1 MLPGGLLLP
10 VRLRFWGT
18 GPGLASNFVRLFV
31 VVAVVVAVED
41 VDVEFPVVVLTVLTL
56 GLDGPVDSEL
66 SHESS
71 LPLGDKALGTTVSV
85 GLLDLEPSTFCLLPD
100 FSDSPVPPVESETLL
115 PRLDDAL
122 CVVLVDIT
130 IYPYRE

>member
-1 MLPGGLLLP
+1 MTAVDSGSSLLLGGAVKVGMECRLLPGGLLLR

-18 GPGLASNFVRLFV
+18 GPALASNFVRLFV

-56 GLDGPVDSEL
+56 GLEGAVDSEL

-71 LPLGDKALGTTVSV
+71 LPLA
-85 GLLDLEPSTFCLLPD
+85 
-100 FSDSPVPPVESETLL
+100 
-115 PRLDDAL
+115 
-122 CVVLVDIT
+122 
-130 IYPYRE
+130 